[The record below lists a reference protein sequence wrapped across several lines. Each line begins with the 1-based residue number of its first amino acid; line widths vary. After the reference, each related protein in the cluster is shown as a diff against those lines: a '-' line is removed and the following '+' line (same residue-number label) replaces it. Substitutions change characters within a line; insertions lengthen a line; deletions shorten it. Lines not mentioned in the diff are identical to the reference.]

1 MAIVQQGELTLNLMR
16 TRVDDSDTSPNAQL
30 VHVTNNP
37 QETVNYFPNV
47 SKLA

>member
-1 MAIVQQGELTLNLMR
+1 MQQGELTLNLMR
-16 TRVDDSDTSPNAQL
+16 TRMHDNEPGPDEQL

-47 SKLA
+47 SKLS

>member
-16 TRVDDSDTSPNAQL
+16 VRADDGDTPPNAQL

-37 QETVNYFPNV
+37 QESVNYFPNV
-47 SKLA
+47 SKLS

>member
-16 TRVDDSDTSPNAQL
+16 TRVEDNANSPNAQL

-37 QETVNYFPNV
+37 QDTVNYFPNV
-47 SKLA
+47 SKLS